1 VQRIS
6 STISDMKTST
16 MRGFSILVIPLVLSI
31 LLLIGAAVFG
41 GWAYSKMLDY
51 KNNADAKIAAAVQ
64 VAKQQEDTA
73 KDAAFA
79 QAEKNPLRTY
89 TGPGAYGSVTVSYPK
104 TWSAYVAD
112 DTNSSPYIDGYFN
125 PGVVPDVQ
133 GQSSAFALRVQVL
146 QQSYSSAV
154 ASFTG
159 NVQSG
164 ATKITPYHMPKVPNV
179 IGVRAEGKLDGQTSG
194 SMVILPLRNM
204 TLEVWTETP
213 ATQSDFDNIILP
225 NFTFAP

>member
-1 VQRIS
+1 
-6 STISDMKTST
+6 MKTST
-16 MRGFSILVIPLVLSI
+16 MRGFSVLVIPLVLSI

-51 KNNADAKIAAAVQ
+51 KNNTDAKIAAAVQ
-64 VAKQQEDTA
+64 VAKQQEDVA

-89 TGPGAYGSVTVSYPK
+89 TGPGAYGSVSVSYPK

-112 DTNSSPYIDGYFN
+112 DTNSSPYVDGYFN
-125 PGVVPDVQ
+125 PSVVPNTQ
-133 GQSSAFALRVQVL
+133 GQSSAFALRVQVV
-146 QQSYSSAV
+146 QQAYSSALT
-154 ASFTG
+154 AFTS
-159 NVQSG
+159 NVQLG
-164 ATKITPYHMPKVPNV
+164 TTKITPYHMPKVPNV
-179 IGVRAEGKLDGQTSG
+179 IGVRVDGKLEGQKTG

-204 TLEVWTETP
+204 TLKVWTETP
-213 ATQSDFDNIILP
+213 STVSDFNNIILP